1 MPADVSTQGTNPGQ
15 SSVVQ
20 NTCSCHK
27 GRKRGELLVT
37 FQIEQQKWAKI
48 SRSQSREIRLKKA
61 KARVKIF
68 DRSPFKLQETASS
81 TLTTHRRPHTMSGEK
96 KQPTF
101 NILVV
106 GGGPAGLTA
115 AIGMAERAIS
125 TADSTADD
133 PSSTHNPLIKVTVR
147 DVRYTRI
154 KTKAVIYSGSRSA
167 IGLASKRRGQ
177 VVTLQG
183 DALTNSMSF
192 ETRKVLFENIDEQVW
207 SKTSQNIA
215 IREVE
220 DQLLKRAQDS
230 IFQNYLSFQCP
241 NDKNF
246 GDDTTEE
253 YKKNISE
260 LYDVIIGADGS
271 KSWVRS
277 EMMNIKDEDL
287 LLHGTDLA
295 LGISFDIEEGR
306 FSAGLP
312 FPQSHNV
319 FYTLA
324 QRRFLLNA
332 SSIERTGFLNMQISQ
347 KEYDMSVREDGE
359 PCVFGRAPGF
369 VLQENESLPIEDDRR
384 RHLFRPQLDARSLRL
399 GIEIE
404 SKGESKE
411 ESKVESKRE
420 ESKEIEN
427 PEEKDKKKHSA
438 QLWESI
444 LDGLRLF
451 GIPLDSIKEVR
462 ERFFFGFLNCY
473 SSMFFNFFW
482 Y

>member
-1 MPADVSTQGTNPGQ
+1 M
-15 SSVVQ
+15 
-20 NTCSCHK
+20 
-27 GRKRGELLVT
+27 
-37 FQIEQQKWAKI
+37 
-48 SRSQSREIRLKKA
+48 
-61 KARVKIF
+61 
-68 DRSPFKLQETASS
+68 
-81 TLTTHRRPHTMSGEK
+81 
-96 KQPTF
+96 
-101 NILVV
+101 
-106 GGGPAGLTA
+106 TA

-147 DVRYTRI
+147 DVRYTR
-154 KTKAVIYSGSRSA
+154 TTTAVIYSGSRSA
-167 IGLASKRRGQ
+167 IGFASKRRGQ

-183 DALTNSMSF
+183 DALTNSMSL

-312 FPQSHNV
+312 FPQSYNV

-451 GIPLDSIKEVR
+451 GIPLDSVKEVR
-462 ERFFFGFLNCY
+462 ERFFFD
-473 SSMFFNFFW
+473 FFW
-482 Y
+482 YWY

>member
-1 MPADVSTQGTNPGQ
+1 M
-15 SSVVQ
+15 
-20 NTCSCHK
+20 
-27 GRKRGELLVT
+27 
-37 FQIEQQKWAKI
+37 
-48 SRSQSREIRLKKA
+48 
-61 KARVKIF
+61 
-68 DRSPFKLQETASS
+68 
-81 TLTTHRRPHTMSGEK
+81 
-96 KQPTF
+96 
-101 NILVV
+101 
-106 GGGPAGLTA
+106 TA

-133 PSSTHNPLIKVTVR
+133 PSSTHDPLIKVTVR

-183 DALTNSMSF
+183 DALTNSMSL

-277 EMMNIKDEDL
+277 EMMNIKDEAL
-287 LLHGTDLA
+287 TLHGTDLA

-347 KEYDMSVREDGE
+347 KEYDMSVREDGK

-369 VLQENESLPIEDDRR
+369 VLQENEPLPSIEDDRR
-384 RHLFRPQLDARSLRL
+384 RRLFQPQLDARSLRL

-404 SKGESKE
+404 SKGESKG
-411 ESKVESKRE
+411 ESKVESKKE

-444 LDGLRLF
+444 MDGLRLF
-451 GIPLDSIKEVR
+451 GIPLDSVKEVR
-462 ERFFFGFLNCY
+462 ERDVFPPTLLWFFSIYVLQFL
-473 SSMFFNFFW
+473 FNFLSFFSFFPSFASSYVDHW
-482 Y
+482 HQAASAIHAVRCK